1 VITVLGATGNTG
13 GRVAA
18 RLTEAGEQVRAV
30 SRSGRPVPGAEPWQG
45 DATDRDFLTRAFIG
59 ADAAYVLLPFDLFTP
74 DYHATQDRLGD
85 AVTEALR
92 AARVPYVVALSSLG
106 AEVPAGTGYLTA
118 LHRQEQRLR
127 TLDADVLFLRPG
139 LFFESFLY
147 SLDAM
152 RAEGVHADTI
162 DPDVRLPMIAT
173 RDVGDAAADA
183 LLARTRTGVRE
194 LLGPA
199 GLTVPEA
206 LAEFGPRI
214 GLPELDYVRVP
225 EEAMVGALV
234 QVGMPPDVAALHVEM
249 NAAFNSGL
257 VRSSGRTARAT
268 TPTTV
273 ATWAD
278 GWGVAA

>member
-1 VITVLGATGNTG
+1 MITVLGATGNTG

-18 RLTEAGEQVRAV
+18 RLAETGEQVRAV
-30 SRSGRPVPGAEPWQG
+30 SRSGRAVPGAEAWQG
-45 DATDRDFLTRAFIG
+45 DAGDRDFLTRAFTG
-59 ADAAYVLLPFDLFTP
+59 AGAAYVLLPFDLFTP
-74 DYHATQDRLGD
+74 GYHAEQDRLGE

-92 AARVPYVVALSSLG
+92 AARVPYVVALSALG

-118 LHRQEQRLR
+118 LHRQERRLR

-162 DPDVRLPMIAT
+162 DPGTRLPMIAT

-183 LLARTRTGVRE
+183 LLTRTRTGVRE

-199 GLTVPEA
+199 DLTVPEA
-206 LAEFGPRI
+206 LADLGPRV
-214 GLPELDYVRVP
+214 GLPDLGYVRVP
-225 EEAMVGALV
+225 EEAMVGALE

-249 NAAFNSGL
+249 NAALTSGL
-257 VRSSGRTARAT
+257 VRSSGRTADAT

-278 GWGVAA
+278 GLGVAA

>member
-1 VITVLGATGNTG
+1 MITVLGATGNTG

-18 RLTEAGEQVRAV
+18 RLAEAGQQVRAV
-30 SRSGRPVPGAEPWQG
+30 SRSGRAVPGAEPWQG
-45 DATDRDFLTRAFIG
+45 DATDRDFLTRAFTG
-59 ADAAYVLLPFDLFTP
+59 ADAAYVLLPSDLFAP
-74 DYHATQDRLGD
+74 DYHAVQDRLGE
-85 AVTEALR
+85 AVAAALR
-92 AARVPYVVALSSLG
+92 AARVPYVVALSALG

-127 TLDADVLFLRPG
+127 RLHADVLLLRPG
-139 LFFESFLY
+139 LFFESFLHG
-147 SLDAM
+147 LDAM
-152 RAEGVHADTI
+152 RSEGVHADTV

-183 LLARTRTGVRE
+183 LLTRTRTGVRE

-199 GLTVPEA
+199 ELTVPEA
-206 LAEFGPRI
+206 VAEFGPRV
-214 GLPELDYVRVP
+214 GLPDLGYVRVP

-234 QVGMPPDVAALHVEM
+234 EAGMPPDVAALHVEM

-257 VRSSGRTARAT
+257 VRSSGRTADAT

-278 GWGVAA
+278 GLGVTA